1 MGSENMGSLVSNF
14 KLSSV
19 VPATVTGENKVH
31 ELTHMDLA
39 MKLHYIQGVYFFR
52 REAVEGLSILD
63 LKEPMFQCLDHY
75 FTVSGRVRRSE
86 TGRPFIKCN
95 DSGVRIV
102 EADCDTSI
110 EEFLAMKYHCFHG
123 SLVYNQVLGPDL
135 AFSPLVIIQF
145 TRFKC
150 GGMSLGLSWAH
161 VLGDAFSAS
170 AFINMWGQILSG
182 HEMPPKSLQT
192 PNPVKMKFPPPSC
205 EKSVSMKRVDPL
217 GDDHWL
223 TVNDCNMETDYFPVT
238 AKQLEHMV
246 TNICADDKLAAQ
258 STSHFAVLSA
268 VIWKYISETREDL
281 GPRIVTVC
289 TSTSHNGE
297 NGYPTNGMVL
307 MSMVE
312 ADFSV
317 AKADVSAVVELISQ
331 KIVEINNNNNI
342 GSVDEE
348 ILVEKGNGEGDF
360 ITYGANLTFV
370 NLEETNIYGLELK
383 GHWPVF
389 ANYTING
396 VGDEGVVLVLPGPTN
411 GQGEGGGHVGAVADG
426 VTVTMVLPKNQ
437 LGLLK
442 SKLERDW
449 NIV

>member
-1 MGSENMGSLVSNF
+1 MLSLH
-14 KLSSV
+14 
-19 VPATVTGENKVH
+19 A
-31 ELTHMDLA
+31 
-39 MKLHYIQGVYFFR
+39 
-52 REAVEGLSILD
+52 
-63 LKEPMFQCLDHY
+63 
-75 FTVSGRVRRSE
+75 
-86 TGRPFIKCN
+86 CN
-95 DSGVRIV
+95 
-102 EADCDTSI
+102 
-110 EEFLAMKYHCFHG
+110 
-123 SLVYNQVLGPDL
+123 
-135 AFSPLVIIQF
+135 QF

-161 VLGDAFSAS
+161 VLGNAFSAS

-182 HEMPPKSLQT
+182 QMPPKSLQT
-192 PNPVKMKFPPPSC
+192 PNPVKAKFPPPSC

-223 TVNDCNMETDYFPVT
+223 TANDSNMETDYFPVT

-246 TNICADDKLAAQ
+246 TNICADDKLAAK
-258 STSHFAVLSA
+258 TSHFEVLSA

-281 GPRIVTVC
+281 GPRIVTV
-289 TSTSHNGE
+289 STSHNRPWE
-297 NGYPTNGMVL
+297 NEYPTNGRMVL
-307 MSMVE
+307 SMVE

-331 KIVEINNNNNI
+331 KIVEINNNNI

-348 ILVEKGNGEGDF
+348 MVENGNGEADF

-411 GQGEGGGHVGAVADG
+411 GKGEEGGGHV
-426 VTVTMVLPKNQ
+426 
-437 LGLLK
+437 
-442 SKLERDW
+442 
-449 NIV
+449 